1 MRTLVALAAVSV
13 TLGGSLA
20 IASPASAHGDRERLA
35 EVRQA
40 LLAEGDDTPL
50 MSGNVQY
57 LATSPGQ
64 AAISGCFLSSAPHF
78 VASGVDSIRVWD
90 VSDATNPTP
99 VGVLPQALFENEA
112 MNCGERR
119 TGQGTQRF
127 ALIGVDAVAAAP
139 TAPEHVNVGGG
150 ELRIVDVTD
159 PANPVIRSTAPGTTS
174 THTVACVDEADCR
187 YAYSAGDSNGK
198 FSIFDLRD
206 LDHPAEVDA
215 NPNQAGVQPF
225 TSPTAGHKWN
235 FDAAGFGTHTGW
247 GGSSMWD
254 VSSPR
259 KPELVTTTGV
269 AGQGTDPAYAGYN
282 DFIHHNSFRPNADKF
297 KPRSKPSFAHGNV
310 LLVTEEDYEQTD
322 CSLAGSFQAWHV
334 KRLDGTKS
342 AIVPLDKVELA
353 DLGNFPLPQGTF
365 CSAHWFDFHPSGIV
379 AVGYYGG
386 GTQLID
392 ARNPKQ
398 LKSYGYSLW
407 GASEVWD
414 SMWVP
419 VYDAKGRRTA
429 RTSNVL
435 YSIDLVRG
443 LDVYS
448 VDVPGDGRG
457 AEPSTGGMST
467 TSVVD
472 RASQAVVPMGLVG
485 GSLVLAVAVRRRR
498 RSDRG

>member
-78 VASGVDSIRVWD
+78 VTSGVDSIRVWD

-254 VSSPR
+254 VSQPPQAGARDHDRRRRPGHRPR
-259 KPELVTTTGV
+259 VRRLQRLHPPQLVPAQRRQVQAAEQALVRARQRAAGDRGGLRADRLQPGRLV
-269 AGQGTDPAYAGYN
+269 PGLARQAARRDQVGDRAAGQGRAGRPRQLPAAAG
-282 DFIHHNSFRPNADKF
+282 DLLLRPLVRLPPQRD
-297 KPRSKPSFAHGNV
+297 RRGG
-310 LLVTEEDYEQTD
+310 LL
-322 CSLAGSFQAWHV
+322 
-334 KRLDGTKS
+334 RR
-342 AIVPLDKVELA
+342 
-353 DLGNFPLPQGTF
+353 
-365 CSAHWFDFHPSGIV
+365 
-379 AVGYYGG
+379 
-386 GTQLID
+386 
-392 ARNPKQ
+392 RNPADRRPEPQ
-398 LKSYGYSLW
+398 
-407 GASEVWD
+407 AAEVLRLL
-414 SMWVP
+414 
-419 VYDAKGRRTA
+419 ALGR
-429 RTSNVL
+429 L
-435 YSIDLVRG
+435 GG
-443 LDVYS
+443 L
-448 VDVPGDGRG
+448 G
-457 AEPSTGGMST
+457 
-467 TSVVD
+467 
-472 RASQAVVPMGLVG
+472 QHVG
-485 GSLVLAVAVRRRR
+485 PRVRRQGAPHRPHQQRPLLDRPGPRPGRLLRR
-498 RSDRG
+498 RAR